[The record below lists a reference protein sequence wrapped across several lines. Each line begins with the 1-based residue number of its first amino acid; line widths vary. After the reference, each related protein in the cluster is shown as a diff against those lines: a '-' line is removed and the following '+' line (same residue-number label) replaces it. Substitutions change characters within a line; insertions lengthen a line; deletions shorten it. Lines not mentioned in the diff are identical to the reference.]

1 MTDEF
6 KLAMS
11 ALVPGIRILASQGLN
26 IWTAG
31 TQTSLRSLR
40 KLCPATTNG
49 WFDRGTP
56 ISQTSR
62 VTAAI
67 VGPV

>member
-49 WFDRGTP
+49 WFDRGTLP
-56 ISQTSR
+56 QSLFPKLL
-62 VTAAI
+62 V
-67 VGPV
+67 